1 MTPQQIALVQQSFSK
16 VAPISEAAA
25 VLFYDRLFDVAPSV
39 RAMFP
44 EDMTEQRKKLMGMLA
59 AVVSGLSNLETILPA
74 ASALAKRH
82 VAYGAKAEHYPVVG
96 ATLLWTLEKGLGEA
110 WTPELATA
118 WTDAYGVLSGYMI
131 SKPTARR
138 RRPPNRRC
146 LVSEPLVIVGNGM
159 AAARLVDELAKTAL
173 GRYAVAVIG
182 EEPRLAYNRVLLSSV
197 LAGETGS
204 HEIEL
209 RPADW
214 WRHRGVT
221 VRYGYRVTEIDTGRR
236 ELKIAGEESMEYS
249 KLVLATGST
258 PLRLNVPGA
267 DLAGVHT
274 FRDTRDVDL
283 LLTLAAAKKR
293 VVVVGG
299 GLLGLEAAYGLA
311 KAGAPV
317 TLLHLMDRL
326 MERQLDGPAADLLKT
341 LVERKGI
348 RILLNASTARIHGER
363 HVEAVELA
371 DGSRIEADAVIFAA
385 GIRPNIALAKEA
397 GIAVNRGIVVN
408 DEMQTASPDIY
419 ALGECAEHRGTCYG
433 LVEPAYEQARVLA
446 RHLGGRPAAYQGSVV
461 STNLKVSGVSVF
473 SAGDFMGGE
482 GSESLVLTDRRRGTY
497 KKLVIADGC
506 LTGAVLIGDTA
517 DALWYLELI
526 RTREKIAGIRADM
539 MFGRAL
545 ALPSK
550 AA

>member
-1 MTPQQIALVQQSFSK
+1 M
-16 VAPISEAAA
+16 
-25 VLFYDRLFDVAPSV
+25 
-39 RAMFP
+39 
-44 EDMTEQRKKLMGMLA
+44 
-59 AVVSGLSNLETILPA
+59 
-74 ASALAKRH
+74 
-82 VAYGAKAEHYPVVG
+82 
-96 ATLLWTLEKGLGEA
+96 
-110 WTPELATA
+110 
-118 WTDAYGVLSGYMI
+118 
-131 SKPTARR
+131 
-138 RRPPNRRC
+138 
-146 LVSEPLVIVGNGM
+146 SEPLVIVGNGM

-173 GRYAVAVIG
+173 GRYAIAVIG

-209 RPADW
+209 RPANW
-214 WRHRGVT
+214 WRQRGVT
-221 VRYGYRVTEIDTGRR
+221 VRYGYRATEIDVGRR

-274 FRDTRDVDL
+274 FRDSRDVDL
-283 LLTLAAAKKR
+283 LLTLAAGKKR

-317 TLLHLMDRL
+317 TLVHLMDRL
-326 MERQLDGPAADLLKT
+326 MERQLDLPAAELLKT

-348 RILLNASTARIHGER
+348 RILLNASTKCIHGDG

-385 GIRPNIALAKEA
+385 GIRPNVTLAKEA
-397 GIAVNRGIVVN
+397 GLAVNRGIVVN
-408 DEMQTASPDIY
+408 DVLQTSSPDTF
-419 ALGECAEHRGTCYG
+419 ALGECAEHRGICYG
-433 LVEPAYEQARVLA
+433 LVEPAYEQARMLA
-446 RHLGGRPAAYQGSVV
+446 RHLAGKNAAYEGSVV

-473 SAGDFMGGE
+473 SAGDFVGGE
-482 GSESLVLTDRRRGTY
+482 RSESLVLSDLKRGTY
-497 KKLVIADGC
+497 KKLVIADGR
-506 LTGAVLIGDTA
+506 LTGAVLIGDTV

-526 RTREKIAGIRADM
+526 RNREKVAAIRTDM
-539 MFGRAL
+539 MFGRSL
-545 ALPSK
+545 ALPPK

>member
-1 MTPQQIALVQQSFSK
+1 M
-16 VAPISEAAA
+16 
-25 VLFYDRLFDVAPSV
+25 
-39 RAMFP
+39 
-44 EDMTEQRKKLMGMLA
+44 
-59 AVVSGLSNLETILPA
+59 
-74 ASALAKRH
+74 
-82 VAYGAKAEHYPVVG
+82 
-96 ATLLWTLEKGLGEA
+96 
-110 WTPELATA
+110 
-118 WTDAYGVLSGYMI
+118 
-131 SKPTARR
+131 
-138 RRPPNRRC
+138 
-146 LVSEPLVIVGNGM
+146 VIVGNGM

-236 ELKIAGEESMEYS
+236 ELKIEGEESMEYS

-274 FRDTRDVDL
+274 FRDSRDVDL
-283 LLTLAAAKKR
+283 LLTLAAARKR

-326 MERQLDGPAADLLKT
+326 MERQLDLPAADLLKT

-348 RILLNASTARIHGER
+348 RILLNASTARIHGEG

-408 DEMQTASPDIY
+408 DVMQTASSDIY
-419 ALGECAEHRGTCYG
+419 ALGECAEHRGSCYG

-446 RHLGGRPAAYQGSVV
+446 RHLAGRPAAYQGSVV

-473 SAGDFMGGE
+473 SAGDFMGGD

-497 KKLVIADGC
+497 KKLVIADGR
-506 LTGAVLIGDTA
+506 LTGAVLIGDTV

-526 RTREKIAGIRADM
+526 RNREKVAAIRTDM

-545 ALPSK
+545 AYPPK